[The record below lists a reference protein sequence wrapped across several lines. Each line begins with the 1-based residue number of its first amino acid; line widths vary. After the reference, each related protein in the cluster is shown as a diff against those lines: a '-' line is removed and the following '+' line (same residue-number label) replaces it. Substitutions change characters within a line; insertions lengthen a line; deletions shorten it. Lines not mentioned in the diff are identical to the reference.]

1 MFLYPMLGKAKE
13 ITWLVSKD
21 FVASRSSRMEKNVR
35 RSFRGSDMDTSEKN
49 KPQGVKVFWF
59 PQESIASAC
68 VFVLGKDGDC
78 FSIV

>member
-1 MFLYPMLGKAKE
+1 M
-13 ITWLVSKD
+13 
-21 FVASRSSRMEKNVR
+21 R

-49 KPQGVKVFWF
+49 KPQGVKVFRF